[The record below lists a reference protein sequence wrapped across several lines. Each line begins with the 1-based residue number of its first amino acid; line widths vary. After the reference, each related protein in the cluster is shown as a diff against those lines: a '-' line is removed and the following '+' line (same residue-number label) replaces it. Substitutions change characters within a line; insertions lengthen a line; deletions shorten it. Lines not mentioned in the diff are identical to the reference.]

1 MTSALVYLNALHA
14 SSALPADLEAAGIH
28 VVMVTRDCQDLV
40 RDVVQHAPDLLIGED
55 ALPSDALFKAMKAIS
70 DISPRPVLMFS
81 QDSDADHIVR
91 AVESGIHAY
100 VVNGYSAQRLRALA
114 HMAQARFR
122 HEQALRNELREVSS
136 RFEERKMVD
145 RAKGILMRARQVSDD
160 DAFQMLR
167 TASMHTNQRLGQVSQ
182 QIIHSA
188 RFAES
193 VNRAG
198 QLRMLSQ
205 HMIKLVLLQLAGVQV
220 AAQQQRLKDAMLRID
235 TTLVYLGKALSK
247 PTYGDLQ
254 AQVLLAWVRLKSA
267 LQGTP
272 RADQMSYMDELA
284 ELLLKE
290 TERLTA
296 SLENAGLVS
305 SLQVLNVAGR
315 QRMLSQR
322 FAKYAL
328 LLAQGGPSVSMR
340 CETGMAHARTHFEQ
354 SLSYLNTIP
363 LSTPEIRN
371 ALDAAGKGWQSLLAG
386 AAHVHEPDGPERVA
400 LASEELLELFE
411 QLSGHYERSMQMLV
425 G

>member
-1 MTSALVYLNALHA
+1 MTSALVFLDGSQG
-14 SSALPADLEAAGIH
+14 SSTLTHDLEAAGIH
-28 VVMVTRDCQDLV
+28 VAMVVQDVQVLV
-40 RDVVQHAPDLLIGED
+40 RHVVQHAPDLLICEVPLPGDAFFQATQAIGE
-55 ALPSDALFKAMKAIS
+55 
-70 DISPRPVLMFS
+70 ISPRAVLVFS
-81 QDSDADHIVR
+81 HDSDTEHIVR
-91 AVESGIHAY
+91 AVEAGIHAY
-100 VVNGYSAQRLRALA
+100 VVNGYSASRLRALA

-122 HEQALRNELREVSS
+122 HEQGLRSALREVSS

-182 QIIHSA
+182 HIIHSA
-188 RFAES
+188 HFAEA

-205 HMIKLVLLQLAGVQV
+205 QMIKLLLLQLANVQ
-220 AAQQQRLKDAMLRID
+220 APLQQQRLKEATLRID
-235 TTLVYLGKALSK
+235 GTLVHLGKTLSK

-254 AQVLLAWVRLKSA
+254 SQVLLTWARLKSA
-267 LQGTP
+267 LTALP
-272 RADQMSYMDELA
+272 RPDQMTYVDELA

-290 TERLTA
+290 ADRLTV
-296 SLENAGLVS
+296 SLENAGAVS
-305 SLQVLNVAGR
+305 PLQVLNVAGR

-322 FAKYAL
+322 YAKYAL
-328 LLAQGGPSVSMR
+328 LLALGGASVKAR
-340 CETGMAHARTHFEQ
+340 CESGMAEARASFEQ
-354 SLSYLNTIP
+354 SLHYLNTIP

-371 ALDAAGKGWQSLLAG
+371 ALDAAGKGWQALLAG
-386 AAHVHEPDGPERVA
+386 AAQVQEPHGPVHVAV
-400 LASEELLELFE
+400 ASEDLLELFE